1 MYMYIR
7 EDRPKGGTGRIEGNE
22 GIWGGGHG
30 TRAPDSDS
38 EIMRD
43 AMEPI
48 YIYSFLFF
56 SLWAHAYARMWVLD
70 LDLDAVL
77 RFLWSSEFSSF

>member
-1 MYMYIR
+1 MTDDMSIR
-7 EDRPKGGTGRIEGNE
+7 EDRPKGGTERIEGNE
-22 GIWGGGHG
+22 GIWGGGHE
-30 TRAPDSDS
+30 TRAPNSDFDS

-56 SLWAHAYARMWVLD
+56 SLWAHARMWVLD
-70 LDLDAVL
+70 LDAVL
-77 RFLWSSEFSSF
+77 RVL